1 MSEKDQWIRAGF
13 NRDQIEEI
21 EQGISAGL
29 DVDIYAKKEFMAIQ
43 MRQIRLGMLEGLD
56 ILCFEIGRASCRE
69 KV

>member
-29 DVDIYAKKEFMAIQ
+29 DVDI
-43 MRQIRLGMLEGLD
+43 
-56 ILCFEIGRASCRE
+56 
-69 KV
+69 